1 MINSKIVL
9 DGEGVPDLPVYESN
23 ETGVPLQRN
32 GKFNN
37 TTTNKDGNFSINIPN
52 YTDVMYLAFPFNMKR
67 IVFKASQ
74 VPKIIDLNKVG
85 GVPLEEVV
93 VTPKKNNYWWLLLL
107 LLIPILKKNKKL
119 IKKK

>member
-1 MINSKIVL
+1 MINSRIVL
-9 DGEGVPDLPVYESN
+9 DGEGMPDLPVYESN

-37 TTTNKDGNFSINIPN
+37 TTTDKDGNFSINIPN

-74 VPKIIDLNKVG
+74 VPKIIELNKVG
-85 GVPLEEVV
+85 GVPLPEIEVS
-93 VTPKKNNYWWLLLL
+93 PKKKSYWWLLLVAL
-107 LLIPILKKNKKL
+107 GI
-119 IKKK
+119 

>member
-32 GKFNN
+32 GQFTN
-37 TTTNKDGNFSINIPN
+37 TITDKDGNFSIDIFKS
-52 YTDVMYLAFPFNMKR
+52 DVMYLAFPFNMKR

-74 VPKIIDLNKVG
+74 VPKIIELNKVG

-107 LLIPILKKNKKL
+107 IVGGYLIYKQSKKRK
-119 IKKK
+119 

>member
-9 DGEGVPDLPVYESN
+9 DGEGVPNLAVYESN

-32 GKFNN
+32 GKFN
-37 TTTNKDGNFSINIPN
+37 TTTTDKDGNFSINIPN
-52 YTDVMYLAFPFNMKR
+52 YTDVMYVAFPFNMKR

-74 VPKIIDLNKVG
+74 VPKIIELNKVG
-85 GVPLEEVV
+85 GVPLPEVV

-107 LLIPILKKNKKL
+107 LLIPFLKKNKK
-119 IKKK
+119 